1 MKKEKYKISGMTCAA
16 CVSAVERAVCSL
28 QGVKKGEVNLLSSS
42 LTIEYDETEQN
53 EKSIIKAIKQKGY
66 DAEIFSEFNR
76 ENEMKKNLKRL
87 KIRIAVSLVFM
98 LSVTYVAMGK
108 MLHLPTPEILDDMI
122 INGGLQFILALPVF
136 IVNYKYFTIGFKR
149 MLHLDPNMDSLIAT
163 GSAASLVYSVYA
175 YIKIIM
181 SSGHGNYHLYVDS
194 AAMILTLITVGKF
207 LEMRAKQQTSKALHG
222 IEQLSPEYANVI
234 RGQTEQRIPTSQLEV
249 GDIVIVRPGEN
260 LPADGIVTR
269 GNASINCAVIT
280 GESLPAEVGEGDSV
294 SAGTTNLT
302 SPFEFKVT
310 SIGNDTTLGKMI
322 SLVEDAAAGKA
333 PIARLADKVSAIFVP
348 VVITIALISSVIW
361 FFVTQDIERAL
372 SIGVS
377 VLVIACPCSLGLATP
392 TAIMAGTGKGAE
404 YGVLFRSAEALETL
418 CKADTVILD
427 KTGTVTE
434 GRLDVIHVIPY
445 CCTEN
450 ELISVAAALERRS
463 EHPIAA
469 AICKLADEE
478 NNEKDEKQK
487 KLIGDGITAVPGY
500 GITGT
505 VNGSEYHI
513 GNSGIADRAEF
524 DSSAEELIKKLE
536 ESGQT
541 VVRIIKREAN
551 SAEFVPLGIIALADK
566 IRSESKMAIE
576 TINSFG
582 INTIMITGDNHGA
595 AQEVAKRVNISSFT
609 ASAKPQDKE
618 SAVFELKQ
626 NGHTVVMI
634 GDGVND
640 APALARADIGV
651 AIGSGTDIA
660 IENSDVVLVGGRLT
674 DFCNA
679 LKISHATM
687 RVIRQ
692 NLFWAFFYNCIGI
705 GLAVSGIATP
715 MIAAAAM
722 SLSSVSVVS
731 NALRLRFVKLIKSN
745 EASRVITGAKAVN
758 NNVDNEERKDE
769 PMKTISKEMIINGMN
784 CSHCSARVEAALNAV
799 GGVRATVDLEKKTA
813 YIECPENISNEYLTK
828 TVTDAGYSV
837 VSVK

>member
-1 MKKEKYKISGMTCAA
+1 MRKEKYKITGMTCAA
-16 CVSAVERAVCSL
+16 CVSAVERAAASL
-28 QGVKKGEVNLLSSS
+28 QGVKSAQVNLLTSS
-42 LTIEYDETEQN
+42 LAIEYDESKVNQRA
-53 EKSIIKAIKQKGY
+53 IIKAIKQKGY
-66 DAEIFSEFNR
+66 GAEIFSEFSR
-76 ENEMKKNLKRL
+76 ENEMKKNLRNM
-87 KIRIAVSLVFM
+87 KIRIAVSVVFM
-98 LSVTYVAMGK
+98 LAVMYVGMGK
-108 MLHLPTPEILDDMI
+108 MLHLPMPGILDNMV
-122 INGGLQFILALPVF
+122 INGALQFAFALPVF
-136 IVNYKYFTIGFKR
+136 IVNYKYFTVGFKR
-149 MLHLDPNMDSLIAT
+149 IAHLDPNMDSLIAT
-163 GSAASLVYSVYA
+163 GSGASLVYSIYA

-181 SSGHGNYHLYVDS
+181 GVGHGEYHLYVDS

-234 RGQTEQRIPTSQLEV
+234 RDGKEAKIPTSELEM

-260 LPADGIVTR
+260 LPADGIVTK
-269 GNASINCAVIT
+269 GSGSINCAVIT
-280 GESLPAEVGEGDSV
+280 GESLPVDIKEGSLV
-294 SAGTTNLT
+294 SAGTTNLN

-310 SIGNDTTLGKMI
+310 TTGSQTTLGKMI
-322 SLVEDAAAGKA
+322 ALVEDAVAGKA
-333 PIARLADKVSAIFVP
+333 PIARLADKVSAVFVP
-348 VVITIALISSVIW
+348 VVIAIALISAVTW

-434 GRLDVIHVIPY
+434 GKLEVVHVIPY
-445 CCTEN
+445 NCSEN
-450 ELISVAAALERRS
+450 ELLSIASALECRS
-463 EHPIAA
+463 EHPIAT
-469 AICKLADEE
+469 AICKQAEE
-478 NNEKDEKQK
+478 EKTNIPEGVN
-487 KLIGDGITAVPGY
+487 IEAIPGY
-500 GITGT
+500 GIKGI
-505 VNGSEYHI
+505 VNGDEYHI
-513 GNSGIADRAEF
+513 GNAGITEKAEF
-524 DSSAEELIKKLE
+524 STDALRLIDSLE
-536 ESGQT
+536 NSGQT
-541 VVRIIKREAN
+541 VIRIIKRQKE
-551 SAEFVPLGIIALADK
+551 SFIPIGIIALSDK
-566 IRSESKMAIE
+566 IRADSKRAIE
-576 TINSFG
+576 YINSLG
-582 INTIMITGDNHGA
+582 ITTVMLTGDNQGA
-595 AQEVAKRVNISSFT
+595 ARSVAETVKISSFT
-609 ASAKPQDKE
+609 AGAKPQDKE
-618 SAVFELKQ
+618 SVVRELKES
-626 NGHTVVMI
+626 GHTVVMI

-660 IENSDVVLVGGRLT
+660 IENSDVVLIGGRLT

-679 LKISHATM
+679 VKVSRSTM
-687 RVIRQ
+687 RVIKQ

-705 GLAVSGIATP
+705 GLAVAGIATP

-745 EASRVITGAKAVN
+745 EAAHVITGAKNAN
-758 NNVDNEERKDE
+758 NNINNTERKE
-769 PMKTISKEMIINGMN
+769 SEMNTISKEMIINGMN

-828 TVTDAGYSV
+828 TVTDAGYKV
-837 VSVK
+837 VSIK